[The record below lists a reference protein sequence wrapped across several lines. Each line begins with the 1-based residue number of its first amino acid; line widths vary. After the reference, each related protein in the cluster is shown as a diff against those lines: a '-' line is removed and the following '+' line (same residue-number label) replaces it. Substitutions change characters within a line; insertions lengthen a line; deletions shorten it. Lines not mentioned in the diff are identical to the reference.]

1 MHLDTHYM
9 LMLFPYFLHINSH
22 YFFIYFGSIK
32 VLLVDA
38 KCRDTFSS
46 QFKTLDEAEEF
57 FDIDYFEGQQLA
69 DFSSISS
76 KPVKESSNTQGNV
89 SDCLSP
95 LFYQSP
101 SPIRDEDIAT
111 GDLIRVMSDGFFKM
125 TKLRRVQFL
134 SFLFNVYLFYDIV
147 VEGNFVPT
155 DFMKLAGCSMEN
167 LQDVVLGN
175 TLYFLV
181 QSIGQLRS
189 DGTGPRMPL
198 DSMPFGLIHHNIEFF
213 AKGNASNLH
222 PLDHYAE

>member
-22 YFFIYFGSIK
+22 YVFIYFGSIK

-57 FDIDYFEGQQLA
+57 FDTDYFEGQQLA

-76 KPVKESSNTQGNV
+76 TPVKESSNTQGNV

-101 SPIRDEDIAT
+101 SPVRDEDIAKWK
-111 GDLIRVMSDGFFKM
+111 IFKM
-125 TKLRRVQFL
+125 L
-134 SFLFNVYLFYDIV
+134 
-147 VEGNFVPT
+147 
-155 DFMKLAGCSMEN
+155 
-167 LQDVVLGN
+167 VLG
-175 TLYFLV
+175 TLFIFWCKVLA
-181 QSIGQLRS
+181 
-189 DGTGPRMPL
+189 
-198 DSMPFGLIHHNIEFF
+198 N
-213 AKGNASNLH
+213 
-222 PLDHYAE
+222 